1 MFTCETEIRCYK
13 RAEVERKLIMYLE
26 NINSPDDIKKLEV
39 SQLQTLADET
49 RSALINK
56 LSKAGGHQ
64 GPNLGVV
71 ELTVAMHYVFDSPK
85 DKIVFDVSHQ
95 CYPHKI
101 LTGRKGAYLDEAH
114 FHDVTGYT
122 NPKESEHDMF
132 IVGHTS
138 TSVSL
143 ALGLAKGRDLN
154 RHSENIIALIGD
166 GSLSGGE
173 ALEALNYAGEYDKNL
188 IIIVNDNDQSIAEN
202 HGGLYKTLKKLR
214 ETNGVAE
221 DNLFRAMGLD
231 YRYLEDGHDTA
242 KLVELFES
250 VKKID
255 HPVVLHI
262 HTIKGKGL
270 PYAEKDR
277 ESWHAGG
284 PFHIEDGS
292 PLYPDHGGENVVFEC
307 LKELLDTNEKAIVLN
322 AATPMGLGFVQG
334 VREEYVERG
343 QFIDVG
349 IAEENAVAMTS
360 GIAKNGGTAV
370 FGTFAPFFQRTYDQ
384 MSHDVC
390 LNDSPATFLI
400 TSPGVFGSNSNTH
413 LALCDIQMFAHIP
426 NLIYLAPSSKEEFV
440 QMFRYAT
447 TQKKHP
453 VAIRAIGNLRT
464 TGIADDTDYSIL
476 KSKIERRGSG
486 VALIAVSGLLTMA
499 LEVADK
505 VKEQTGR
512 NITVINPRFVSGVDE
527 KLLVTLKK
535 DHRLVITIE
544 DGELMG
550 GYGQNVAVFYG
561 DSDMFVHCH
570 GLSKEFHTEFK
581 AEELLDE
588 HGISVEKITAE
599 IIAAFESE

>member
-1 MFTCETEIRCYK
+1 
-13 RAEVERKLIMYLE
+13 MYLE
-26 NINSPDDIKKLEV
+26 NINCPDDIKKLEV

-49 RSALINK
+49 RAALINK
-56 LSKAGGHQ
+56 ISKAGGHQ

-71 ELTVAMHYVFDSPK
+71 ELTVAFHYVFNSPK

-101 LTGRKGAYLDEAH
+101 LTGRKEAFLDEEH

-122 NPKESEHDMF
+122 NPNESEHDMF

-154 RHSENIIALIGD
+154 KRSENIIALIGD

-173 ALEALNYAGEYDKNL
+173 ALEALDYAGEYDKNL

-214 ETNGVAE
+214 ESNGTAE
-221 DNLFRAMGLD
+221 DNIFRAMGLD
-231 YRYLEDGHDTA
+231 YRYLDEGHDTA

-250 VKKID
+250 VKDID

-284 PFHIEDGS
+284 PFHVEDGS
-292 PLYPDHGGENVVFEC
+292 PLYPYEGGENVVFDC
-307 LKELLDTNEKAIVLN
+307 LKELLDTNENAIVLN

-334 VREEYVERG
+334 IREEYVQRG

-349 IAEENAVAMTS
+349 IAEENAVAMAG
-360 GIAKNGGTAV
+360 GIARNGGTAV

-400 TSPGVFGSNSNTH
+400 LSPGAYGMNSNTH
-413 LALCDIQMFAHIP
+413 IALCDIQMFAHIP
-426 NLIYLAPSSKEEFV
+426 NLVYLAPASNEEFV

-447 TQKKHP
+447 TQKQHP
-453 VAIRAIGNLRT
+453 VAIRVVDNLIS
-464 TGIADDTDYSIL
+464 TGVADDTDYSVL
-476 KSKIERRGSG
+476 KNKVERKGSKA
-486 VALIAVSGLLTMA
+486 ALIAVGGLVSMA
-499 LEVADK
+499 LKAADK
-505 VKEQTGR
+505 VKEQTGTD
-512 NITVINPRFVSGVDE
+512 ITVINPRFVSGVDE
-527 KLLVTLKK
+527 ELLDSLKK
-535 DHRLVITIE
+535 DHSLVITIE
-544 DGELMG
+544 DGEVMG
-550 GYGQNVAVFYG
+550 GYGQNIAAFYG
-561 DSDMFVHCH
+561 DCDMRVHCH
-570 GLSKEFHTEFK
+570 GISKAFHTEFK
-581 AEELLDE
+581 AEELLDA
-588 HGISVEKITAE
+588 HGISAEKLTAE
-599 IIAAFESE
+599 IIDALK

>member
-1 MFTCETEIRCYK
+1 
-13 RAEVERKLIMYLE
+13 MYLE
-26 NINSPDDIKKLEV
+26 NINCPDDIKKLEV

-49 RSALINK
+49 RAALINK
-56 LSKAGGHQ
+56 ISKAGGHQ

-71 ELTVAMHYVFDSPK
+71 ELTVAFHYVFNSPK

-101 LTGRKGAYLDEAH
+101 LTGRKEAFLDEEH

-122 NPKESEHDMF
+122 NPNESEHDMF

-154 RHSENIIALIGD
+154 KRSENIIALIGD

-173 ALEALNYAGEYDKNL
+173 ALEALDYAGEYDKNL

-202 HGGLYKTLKKLR
+202 H
-214 ETNGVAE
+214 ESNGTAE
-221 DNLFRAMGLD
+221 DNIFRAMGLD
-231 YRYLEDGHDTA
+231 YRYLDEGHDTA

-250 VKKID
+250 VKDID

-284 PFHIEDGS
+284 PFHVEDGS
-292 PLYPDHGGENVVFEC
+292 PLYPYEGGENVVFDC
-307 LKELLDTNEKAIVLN
+307 LKELLDTNENAIVLN

-334 VREEYVERG
+334 VREEYVDRG

-349 IAEENAVAMTS
+349 IAEENAVAMAG
-360 GIAKNGGTAV
+360 GIARNGGTAV

-400 TSPGVFGSNSNTH
+400 LSPGAYGMNSNTH
-413 LALCDIQMFAHIP
+413 IALCDIQMFAHIP
-426 NLIYLAPSSKEEFV
+426 NLVYLAPASNEEFV

-447 TQKKHP
+447 TQKQHP
-453 VAIRAIGNLRT
+453 VAIRVVDNLIS
-464 TGIADDTDYSIL
+464 TGVADDTDYSVL
-476 KSKIERRGSG
+476 KNKIERKGSK
-486 VALIAVSGLLTMA
+486 VALIAVGGLVPMA
-499 LEVADK
+499 LEAADK
-505 VKEQTGR
+505 VKEQTGTD
-512 NITVINPRFVSGVDE
+512 ITVINPRFVSGVDE
-527 KLLVTLKK
+527 ELLDSLKK
-535 DHRLVITIE
+535 DHSLVITIE
-544 DGELMG
+544 DGEVMG
-550 GYGQNVAVFYG
+550 GYGQNIAAFYG
-561 DSDMFVHCH
+561 DCDMRVHCH
-570 GLSKEFHTEFK
+570 GISKAFHTEFK
-581 AEELLDE
+581 AEELLDA
-588 HGISVEKITAE
+588 HGISAEKLTAE
-599 IIAAFESE
+599 IIDALK

>member
-1 MFTCETEIRCYK
+1 M
-13 RAEVERKLIMYLE
+13 AEPIIQGGITMYLE
-26 NINSPDDIKKLEV
+26 NINCPDDIKKLEV

-49 RSALINK
+49 RAALINK
-56 LSKAGGHQ
+56 ISKAGGHQ

-71 ELTVAMHYVFDSPK
+71 ELTVAFHYVFNSPK

-101 LTGRKGAYLDEAH
+101 LTGRKEAFLDEEH

-122 NPKESEHDMF
+122 NPNESEHDMF

-154 RHSENIIALIGD
+154 KRSENIIALIGD

-173 ALEALNYAGEYDKNL
+173 ALEALDYAGEYDKNL

-214 ETNGVAE
+214 ESNGTAE
-221 DNLFRAMGLD
+221 DNIFRAMGLD
-231 YRYLEDGHDTA
+231 YRYLDEGHDTA

-250 VKKID
+250 VKGID

-284 PFHIEDGS
+284 PFHVEDGS
-292 PLYPDHGGENVVFEC
+292 PLYPYEGGENVVFDC
-307 LKELLDTNEKAIVLN
+307 LKELLDTNENAIVLN

-334 VREEYVERG
+334 VREEYVDRG

-349 IAEENAVAMTS
+349 IAEENAVAMAG
-360 GIAKNGGTAV
+360 GIARNGGTAV

-400 TSPGVFGSNSNTH
+400 LSPGAYGMNSNTH
-413 LALCDIQMFAHIP
+413 IALCDIQMFAHIP
-426 NLIYLAPSSKEEFV
+426 NLVYLAPASNEEFV

-447 TQKKHP
+447 TQKQHP
-453 VAIRAIGNLRT
+453 VAIRVVDNLIS
-464 TGIADDTDYSIL
+464 TGVADDTDYSVL
-476 KSKIERRGSG
+476 KNKIERKGSKA
-486 VALIAVSGLLTMA
+486 ALIAVGGLVSMA
-499 LEVADK
+499 LEAADK
-505 VKEQTGR
+505 VKEQTGTD
-512 NITVINPRFVSGVDE
+512 ITVINPRFVSGVDE
-527 KLLVTLKK
+527 ELLDSLKK
-535 DHRLVITIE
+535 DHSLVITIE
-544 DGELMG
+544 DGEVMG
-550 GYGQNVAVFYG
+550 GYGQNIAAFYG
-561 DSDMFVHCH
+561 DTDMRVHCH
-570 GLSKEFHTEFK
+570 GISKAFHTEFK
-581 AEELLDE
+581 AEELLDA
-588 HGISVEKITAE
+588 HGISAEKLTAE
-599 IIAAFESE
+599 IIDALK

>member
-1 MFTCETEIRCYK
+1 M
-13 RAEVERKLIMYLE
+13 AEHIKEDKAMYLE
-26 NINSPDDIKKLEV
+26 NINGPADIKNLEV
-39 SQLQTLADET
+39 SQLRTLADET
-49 RSALINK
+49 RAALINK
-56 LSKAGGHQ
+56 ISKAGGHQ

-71 ELTVAMHYVFDSPK
+71 ELTVAFHYVFDSPK

-101 LTGRKGAYLDEAH
+101 LTGRKEAFLDEAH

-122 NPKESEHDMF
+122 NPNESEHDMF

-154 RHSENIIALIGD
+154 KRTENIIALIGD

-173 ALEALNYAGEYDKNL
+173 ALEALDYAGEYDKNL

-214 ETNGVAE
+214 ESNGTAE
-221 DNLFRAMGLD
+221 DNIFRAMGLD
-231 YRYLEDGHDTA
+231 YRYLDDGHDTA

-250 VKKID
+250 VKDID

-284 PFHIEDGS
+284 PFHVEDGS
-292 PLYPDHGGENVVFEC
+292 PLYPDEGGESVVFNC
-307 LKELLDTNEKAIVLN
+307 LKELLDTNENAIVLN

-334 VREEYVERG
+334 VREEYVDRG

-349 IAEENAVAMTS
+349 IAEENAVAMAG
-360 GIAKNGGTAV
+360 GIARNGGTAV

-400 TSPGVFGSNSNTH
+400 LSPGAYGMNSNTH
-413 LALCDIQMFAHIP
+413 IALCDIQMFAHIP
-426 NLIYLAPSSKEEFV
+426 NLIYLAPASNEEFV

-447 TQKKHP
+447 TQKQHP
-453 VAIRAIGNLRT
+453 VAIRKVDNLRS
-464 TGIADDTDYSIL
+464 TGIADDTDYSVL
-476 KSKIERRGSG
+476 KNKIERKGSK
-486 VALIAVSGLLTMA
+486 AAIFAVGGLVPMA

-505 VKEQTGR
+505 IKAQNGTE
-512 NITVINPRFVSGVDE
+512 ITVINPRFVSGVDE
-527 KLLVTLKK
+527 ELLNTLKA
-535 DHRLVITIE
+535 DHSLVITIE
-544 DGELMG
+544 DGEVMG
-550 GYGQNVAVFYG
+550 GYGQNIAAFYG
-561 DSDMFVHCH
+561 DSDMRVHCH
-570 GLSKEFHTEFK
+570 GISKAFHTEFK
-581 AEELLDE
+581 ADELLDA
-588 HGISVEKITAE
+588 HGISAEKLTAE
-599 IIAAFESE
+599 IISALK

>member
-1 MFTCETEIRCYK
+1 
-13 RAEVERKLIMYLE
+13 MYLE
-26 NINSPDDIKKLEV
+26 HINSPADIKKLDI
-39 SQLQTLADET
+39 SQLKTLADET
-49 RSALINK
+49 RAALINK
-56 LSKAGGHQ
+56 ISKAGGHQ

-71 ELTVAMHYVFDSPK
+71 ELTVAFHYVFDSPK

-101 LTGRKGAYLDEAH
+101 LTGRKEAFLDEAH

-122 NPKESEHDMF
+122 NPNESEHDMF

-154 RHSENIIALIGD
+154 KRSENIIALIGD

-173 ALEALNYAGEYDKNL
+173 ALEALDYAGEYDKNL

-214 ETNGVAE
+214 KSNGTAE

-231 YRYLEDGHDTA
+231 YRYLDDGHDTA
-242 KLVELFES
+242 KLTALFES
-250 VKKID
+250 VKDID

-277 ESWHAGG
+277 ERWHAGG
-284 PFHIEDGS
+284 PFHVEDGS
-292 PLYPDHGGENVVFEC
+292 PLYPYEGGENVVFDC
-307 LKELLDTNEKAIVLN
+307 LKELLDTNENAIVLN

-334 VREEYVERG
+334 VREEYVARG

-349 IAEENAVAMTS
+349 IAEENAVAMAG
-360 GIAKNGGTAV
+360 GIARNGGTAV
-370 FGTFAPFFQRTYDQ
+370 FGTFAPFYQRTYDQ

-400 TSPGVFGSNSNTH
+400 LSPGAYGMNSNTH
-413 LALCDIQMFAHIP
+413 IALCDIQMFAHIP
-426 NLIYLAPSSKEEFV
+426 NLIYLAPASNEEFA

-447 TQKKHP
+447 TQKQHP
-453 VAIRAIGNLRT
+453 AAIRVVDNLT
-464 TGIADDTDYSIL
+464 SAGVADDTDYSVL
-476 KSKIERRGSG
+476 KNKVLRKGSK
-486 VALIAVSGLLTMA
+486 VALVAVGGLVPMA
-499 LEVADK
+499 LETADK
-505 VKEQTGR
+505 VKAQTGTD
-512 NITVINPRFVSGVDE
+512 ITVINPRFVSGVDE
-527 KLLVTLKK
+527 ELLNELKS
-535 DHRLVITIE
+535 DHSLVITVE
-544 DGELMG
+544 DGEVMG
-550 GYGQNVAVFYG
+550 GYGQNIAAFYG
-561 DSDMFVHCH
+561 DSDMRVHCH
-570 GLSKEFHTEFK
+570 GISKAFHTEFK
-581 AEELLDE
+581 ADELLDA
-588 HGISVEKITAE
+588 HGISVDKLTAE
-599 IIAAFESE
+599 IVSALQ

>member
-1 MFTCETEIRCYK
+1 
-13 RAEVERKLIMYLE
+13 MYLE
-26 NINSPDDIKKLEV
+26 NINSPADIKKLKV
-39 SQLQTLADET
+39 SQLRTLADET
-49 RSALINK
+49 RTALINK
-56 LSKAGGHQ
+56 ISKAGGHQ

-71 ELTVAMHYVFDSPK
+71 ELTVALHYVFNSPK

-101 LTGRKGAYLDEAH
+101 LTGRKEAFLDETH
-114 FHDVTGYT
+114 FGDVTGYT
-122 NPKESEHDMF
+122 NPNESEHDMF

-154 RHSENIIALIGD
+154 GRSENIIALIGD

-173 ALEALNYAGEYDKNL
+173 ALEALDYAGEYDKNL

-214 ETNGVAE
+214 ESNGTAK
-221 DNLFRAMGLD
+221 DNLFRAMGLE

-250 VKKID
+250 VKDID

-284 PFHIEDGS
+284 PFHVEDGS
-292 PLYPDHGGENVVFEC
+292 PLYPYESGESVVFNC
-307 LKELLDTNEKAIVLN
+307 LKELLDTNKNAVVLN

-334 VREEYVERG
+334 IREEYVDRG

-349 IAEENAVAMTS
+349 IAEENAVAMAG
-360 GIAKNGGTAV
+360 GIARNGGTAV

-400 TSPGVFGSNSNTH
+400 LSPGAYGMNSNTH
-413 LALCDIQMFAHIP
+413 IALCDIQMFAHIP
-426 NLIYLAPSSKEEFV
+426 NLIYLAPASNEEFT

-447 TQKKHP
+447 TQKQHP
-453 VAIRAIGNLRT
+453 VAIRVVNNLTSTGNT
-464 TGIADDTDYSIL
+464 DNTDYSVL
-476 KSKIERRGSG
+476 KNKIERKGNK
-486 VALIAVSGLLTMA
+486 VALFAVGGLVPMA

-505 VKEQTGR
+505 VKAQTGTE
-512 NITVINPRFVSGVDE
+512 ITVINPRFVSGLNE
-527 KLLVTLKK
+527 ELLNELKA
-535 DHRLVITIE
+535 DHSLVITIE
-544 DGELMG
+544 DGEVMG
-550 GYGQNVAVFYG
+550 GYGQNVAAFYS
-561 DSDMFVHCH
+561 DSDMKVRCH
-570 GLSKEFHTEFK
+570 GISKAFHTEFK
-581 AEELLDE
+581 AEELLAA
-588 HGISVEKITAE
+588 HGISVEKLTAE
-599 IIAAFESE
+599 IIDTLK

>member
-1 MFTCETEIRCYK
+1 
-13 RAEVERKLIMYLE
+13 MYLE
-26 NINSPDDIKKLEV
+26 NINCPDDIKKLEV

-49 RSALINK
+49 RAALINK
-56 LSKAGGHQ
+56 ISKAGGHQ

-71 ELTVAMHYVFDSPK
+71 ELTVAFHYVFDSPK

-101 LTGRKGAYLDEAH
+101 LTGRKEAFLDEEH

-122 NPKESEHDMF
+122 NPNESEHDMF

-154 RHSENIIALIGD
+154 KCSENIIALIGD

-173 ALEALNYAGEYDKNL
+173 ALEALDYAGEYDKNL

-214 ETNGVAE
+214 ESNGTAE
-221 DNLFRAMGLD
+221 DNIFRAMGLD
-231 YRYLEDGHDTA
+231 YRYLDEGHDTA

-250 VKKID
+250 VKGID

-270 PYAEKDR
+270 AYAEKDR

-284 PFHIEDGS
+284 PFHVEDGS
-292 PLYPDHGGENVVFEC
+292 PLYPYEDGENVVFDC

-334 VREEYVERG
+334 VREKYVERG

-349 IAEENAVAMTS
+349 IAEENAVAMAG
-360 GIAKNGGTAV
+360 GIARNGGTAV
-370 FGTFAPFFQRTYDQ
+370 FGTFAPFFQRAYDQ

-400 TSPGVFGSNSNTH
+400 LSPGAYGMNSNTH
-413 LALCDIQMFAHIP
+413 IALCDIQMFAHIP
-426 NLIYLAPSSKEEFV
+426 NLIYLAPASNEEFT

-447 TQKKHP
+447 TQKQHP
-453 VAIRAIGNLRT
+453 VAIRKVDNLRS
-464 TGIADDTDYSIL
+464 TGIADDTDYSVL
-476 KSKIERRGSG
+476 KNKIERKGSK
-486 VALIAVSGLLTMA
+486 AAIFAVGGLVPMA

-505 VKEQTGR
+505 IKAQNGTE
-512 NITVINPRFVSGVDE
+512 ITVINPRFVSGVDE
-527 KLLVTLKK
+527 ELLNTLKA
-535 DHRLVITIE
+535 DHSLVITIE
-544 DGELMG
+544 DGEVMG
-550 GYGQNVAVFYG
+550 GYGQNIAAFYG
-561 DSDMFVHCH
+561 DSDMRVHCH
-570 GLSKEFHTEFK
+570 GISKAFHTEFK
-581 AEELLDE
+581 ADELLDA
-588 HGISVEKITAE
+588 HGISAEKLTAE
-599 IIAAFESE
+599 IISALK

>member
-1 MFTCETEIRCYK
+1 
-13 RAEVERKLIMYLE
+13 MYLE
-26 NINSPDDIKKLEV
+26 NINCPDDIKKLEV

-49 RSALINK
+49 RAALINK
-56 LSKAGGHQ
+56 ISKAGGHQ

-71 ELTVAMHYVFDSPK
+71 ELTVAFHYVFNSPK

-101 LTGRKGAYLDEAH
+101 LTGRKEAFLDEEH

-122 NPKESEHDMF
+122 NPNESEHDMF

-154 RHSENIIALIGD
+154 KRSENIIALIGD

-173 ALEALNYAGEYDKNL
+173 ALEALDYAGEYDKNL

-214 ETNGVAE
+214 ESNGTAE
-221 DNLFRAMGLD
+221 DNIFRAMGLD
-231 YRYLEDGHDTA
+231 YRYLDEGHDTA

-250 VKKID
+250 VKGID

-284 PFHIEDGS
+284 PFHVEDGS
-292 PLYPDHGGENVVFEC
+292 PLYPYEGGENVVFDC
-307 LKELLDTNEKAIVLN
+307 LKELLDTNENAIVLN

-334 VREEYVERG
+334 VREEYVDRG

-349 IAEENAVAMTS
+349 IAEENAVAMAG
-360 GIAKNGGTAV
+360 GIARNGGTAV

-400 TSPGVFGSNSNTH
+400 LSPGAYGMNSNTH
-413 LALCDIQMFAHIP
+413 IALCDIQMFAHIP
-426 NLIYLAPSSKEEFV
+426 NLVYLAPASNEEFV

-447 TQKKHP
+447 TQKQHP
-453 VAIRAIGNLRT
+453 VAIRVVDNLIS
-464 TGIADDTDYSIL
+464 TGVADDTDYSVL
-476 KSKIERRGSG
+476 KNKIERKGSKA
-486 VALIAVSGLLTMA
+486 ALIAVGGLVSMA
-499 LEVADK
+499 LEAADK
-505 VKEQTGR
+505 VKEQTGTD
-512 NITVINPRFVSGVDE
+512 ITVINPRFVSGVDE
-527 KLLVTLKK
+527 ELLDSLKK
-535 DHRLVITIE
+535 DHSLVITIE
-544 DGELMG
+544 DGEVMG
-550 GYGQNVAVFYG
+550 GYGQNIAAFYG
-561 DSDMFVHCH
+561 DTDMRVHCH
-570 GLSKEFHTEFK
+570 GISKAFHTEFK
-581 AEELLDE
+581 AEELLDA
-588 HGISVEKITAE
+588 HGISAEKLTAE
-599 IIAAFESE
+599 MISALK